1 MNFARIARQ
10 SATPSSEPKEAQMM
24 EPELKQRVEAYIQAN
39 YPPDRQER
47 LLLAL
52 NNFEEVRRDEMS
64 NVQPGPAQA

>member
-1 MNFARIARQ
+1 
-10 SATPSSEPKEAQMM
+10 M